1 MGLQINTNVTAIDAL
16 RNLDNVSNQV
26 SSSIEKL
33 SSGLRINT
41 AADDPAGLVIS
52 NALQAQISGL
62 NQAVS
67 NSQDATNLIQTAEG
81 GLSSISSL
89 LNNIRTLAVHAAN
102 TGVNDATATQADQA
116 QISSAI
122 GSVQRI
128 AEQTQFGD
136 KNLLDGSS
144 GISASVVDTTD
155 VAGINI
161 GGTYGGVAT
170 QNGTVNIT
178 VNNAAS
184 RAYVGGGANAT
195 YASVNA
201 SLSTVNGG
209 STGSGGSIVINGQ
222 TITAGGSDSVQSLV
236 NAINNLSGTTGV
248 AADFTFAN
256 ASGSI
261 ELTQQSYGSNFQ
273 INESESNTLLA
284 GTAGTLTAG
293 LNATVT
299 VTASG
304 LVNGVVTAVISTF
317 VGGQG
322 VGTSGLQVSDNEG
335 NSILLTEAGNGLS
348 SATQTTIGTITAG
361 AVQFQIGANAGQ
373 TVSVSLGNVT
383 AANLGNT
390 TLAGQNLSTIN
401 VTTAQGATNA
411 INIAD
416 QAISQV
422 STLSAN
428 LGAFQDYTLGSAIN
442 YLGISSENLSAS
454 ESQIQDTDVAAEV
467 TNLTKEQII
476 QQAATSVLA
485 QANSDPQGVLR
496 LLQ

>member
-1 MGLQINTNVTAIDAL
+1 MGLQINTNVTALEAL

-52 NALQAQISGL
+52 NALQAQIAGL

-81 GLSSISSL
+81 GLSSISGL

-102 TGVNDATATQADQA
+102 TGVNDATATEADQS
-116 QISSAI
+116 QIASAI
-122 GSVQRI
+122 GSIQRI
-128 AEQTQFGD
+128 AQQTQFGD
-136 KNLLDGSS
+136 KNLLDGSAGVS
-144 GISASVVDTTD
+144 SAVTDTAD

-161 GGTYGGVAT
+161 GGTIGGVVS

-178 VNNAAS
+178 VDNAATRAAVNNAS
-184 RAYVGGGANAT
+184 VT
-195 YASVNA
+195 YASINA
-201 SLSTVNGG
+201 SLSTVGG
-209 STGSGGSIVINGQ
+209 GTTGAGGTVVINGQ
-222 TITAGGSDSVQSLV
+222 SVTATGSETVQSLV
-236 NAINNLSGTTGV
+236 NAINNLSSTTGV
-248 AADFTFAN
+248 AAAFTFASG
-256 ASGSI
+256 SGSI
-261 ELTQQSYGSNFQ
+261 VLTQQSYGANFS
-273 INESESNTLLA
+273 INESESSNLVA
-284 GTAGTLTAG
+284 GTSGTLTAG

-304 LVNGVVTAVISTF
+304 LVNGVVTSVVSTF
-317 VGGQG
+317 SGGQG
-322 VGTSGLQVSDNEG
+322 VAASGLQVSDTEG
-335 NSILLTEAGNGLS
+335 NSILLTEAGNQTT
-348 SATQTTIGTITAG
+348 AATTIGTVTAG
-361 AVQFQIGANAGQ
+361 DVQFQIGANAGQ
-373 TVSVSLGNVT
+373 TVNISLGNVT
-383 AANLGNT
+383 TANLGNT
-390 TLAGQNLSTIN
+390 VIAGQSLSTID
-401 VTTAQGATNA
+401 VTTVQGANDA

-428 LGAFQDYTLGSAIN
+428 LGAFQDYTLGSATN
-442 YLGISSENLSAS
+442 YLGIASENLSAS
-454 ESQIQDTDVAAEV
+454 ESQIDDTDVAAEV
-467 TNLTKEQII
+467 TTLTKEQII

-485 QANSDPQGVLR
+485 QANSAPQDVLK